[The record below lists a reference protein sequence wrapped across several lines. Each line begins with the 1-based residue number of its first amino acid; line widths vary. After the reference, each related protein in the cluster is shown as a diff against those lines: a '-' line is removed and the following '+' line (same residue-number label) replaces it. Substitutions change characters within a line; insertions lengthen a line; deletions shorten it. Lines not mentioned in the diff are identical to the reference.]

1 MSPAD
6 KSVVQSQPRRLSR
19 RDLVAVSVLI
29 IASVLVVIYAGIE
42 TTMVSVSMS
51 GTVTYNGAS
60 VAYADFQGIGNYYV
74 AAQCFNVNATLRC
87 PLLVSMSLTTP
98 DKVLHDNL
106 YTRTMML
113 KVLNGQGTV
122 LAFEMDQ
129 YTSPATTYQVAYG
142 LDESLARYITI
153 TTPGN
158 IPGST
163 WTFKIILLN
172 PPVVNGKMAL
182 QIDGQAQVVDTH
194 FLGRT
199 YNLDTGMIQL
209 SDQS

>member
-1 MSPAD
+1 MA
-6 KSVVQSQPRRLSR
+6 QNQPRRLSR

-29 IASVLVVIYAGIE
+29 IASVVVAVFAGIE
-42 TTMVSVSMS
+42 MTTTASVSMS
-51 GTVTYNGAS
+51 GTVTYSGAS
-60 VAYADFQGIGNYYV
+60 AAYADFQGIGNYYV

-87 PLLVSMSLTTP
+87 PLLVSVSLTTP

-113 KVLNGQGTV
+113 KVVNGQGTV

-142 LDESLARYITI
+142 VDESLARFITI
-153 TTPGN
+153 TTPFNG
-158 IPGST
+158 PGST

-209 SDQS
+209 SDQP